1 MVDWVFSRESI
12 DGVRFSRGRL
22 RQVVLLLLLH
32 LLVLSVEARQRI
44 ITAHPT
50 GSLMSLTSEHAAFLC
65 FFAFLLVCLVVLST
79 S

>member
-22 RQVVLLLLLH
+22 REVVLLLLH
-32 LLVLSVEARQRI
+32 LLVLSMEARQRI

-50 GSLMSLTSEHAAFLC
+50 GSLMSLASEHATFLS
-65 FFAFLLVCLVVLST
+65 FFGCLLVCLVVLST